1 VKRGPLLIAAAA
13 AATAGWGALFSAT
26 QHVSMLA
33 GCYWALTTATTVG
46 YGDVT
51 VRGDG
56 GRLLAMAVMLTAIP
70 LLAAA
75 FGQIHLDRV
84 KTHLD
89 RHHQALH
96 DRLDEIGNG
105 GTERGG

>member
-1 VKRGPLLIAAAA
+1 MKRGPLLIAAAA

-75 FGQIHLDRV
+75 FAQIHLDRV

-89 RHHQALH
+89 TRHKAIH
-96 DRLDEIGNG
+96 DRLDRIEKNG
-105 GTERGG
+105 SGVT